1 MSAAPKKKPDQNF
14 LDHRAPLLAG
24 TVASI
29 TGTAASAGLVLAALS
44 SLGATK
50 SQTTSAIVVLLTFY
64 GLLSI
69 VLSTKFKM
77 PISIVW
83 STPGAALLISSGAL
97 GLPFSSSVGAFIVS
111 GFLLLLT
118 GFWPALGRLVS
129 SIPRPIA
136 SAMLAGVIFNF
147 CIAPF
152 KSATDFPWLVLPG
165 LVVWL
170 VLYKYATV
178 WATPVAMVII
188 FASTAFARGITV
200 DPAEFWPTIEF
211 VTPTFDIAAI
221 LGISI
226 PLYLVTMASQNIP
239 GIAIMK
245 SFGYEVPFK
254 PVMASTGLASII
266 AGFFGGMS
274 MNLAAITAALNANE
288 HAHKDANRRWLASVY
303 GGYFYILIALFTG
316 ATVAFVLQA
325 PRELIL
331 AAAGIALLGTIIS
344 ALSSAVEV
352 AQLRLPAMVT
362 FLVTASGLS
371 AFSIGSAFWALI
383 AGLLVWGWLQLKSSN

>member
-1 MSAAPKKKPDQNF
+1 MRRFSDHKAPI
-14 LDHRAPLLAG
+14 LAG
-24 TVASI
+24 SVASI
-29 TGTAASAGLVLAALS
+29 TGTAASAGLVLAALA
-44 SLGATK
+44 SLGASK
-50 SQTTSAIVVLLTFY
+50 SQTTSGIFVLITMY

-69 VLSTKFKM
+69 GLSWRYKM

-83 STPGAALLISSGAL
+83 STPGAALLISSGTL
-97 GLPFSSSVGAFIVS
+97 GLPFSSAVGAFIVT
-111 GFLLLLT
+111 GVLLLLT
-118 GFWPALGRLVS
+118 GLWPALGRLVS

-152 KSATDFPWLVLPG
+152 KSAAEFPWIVLPAI
-165 LVVWL
+165 LVWL

-178 WATPVAMVII
+178 WATPAAMVIV
-188 FASTAFARGITV
+188 FTLTAIDLGITV
-200 DPAEFWPTIEF
+200 NPSEILPTIEF
-211 VTPTFDIAAI
+211 VTPTFDLAAI
-221 LGISI
+221 VSIGI

-254 PVMASTGLASII
+254 PVMAATGLSAIF
-266 AGFFGGMS
+266 AGFFGGFS
-274 MNLAAITAALNANE
+274 MNLAAITAALNAND
-288 HAHKDANRRWLASVY
+288 HAHKDPARRWLSSVY
-303 GGYFYILIALFTG
+303 GGYVYLLIALFTG

-325 PRELIL
+325 PRDLVL

-352 AQLRLPAMVT
+352 VELRLPAMVT

-371 AFSIGSAFWALI
+371 AFGIGSAFWALI
-383 AGLLVWGWLQLKSSN
+383 AGLIVWGWLNFRAKTK